1 MPDRLGRAY
10 TRLWTATTIS
20 NLGDGVTLAAG
31 PLLAAHLT
39 NDPRQVAGLAVA
51 QRLPWLLFALVAGAL
66 VDRWDRR
73 RVMVRANL
81 FRAAALALIAVMAG
95 THTIGLPVLYAVFL
109 TVGVA
114 ETFFDNAA
122 QAFLPRIVSPVLLP
136 TANSRM
142 YARRD
147 RRQPV
152 RGPPLGGILFG
163 VAIALPFAIDGATF
177 AAAALL
183 IASISVTVRYRR
195 PAGTTRPPLR
205 HDIAEGLRYLFGH
218 PLLRPMAVVLGL
230 MNLVGTMTI
239 ATFVLL
245 ARDRLGLSDAGYGF
259 LLISGAV
266 GGLLATPFAPR
277 LIRRLGEGTVMVAS
291 LWLFA
296 AIPLI
301 VPLTHSPVVVGVYF
315 ALEAGVGIIW
325 NVATVS
331 LRQRIIPDRPFGR
344 VNSVYRLLAWARCRS
359 APRSAAS
366 SPSSTAWSRRTGSPR
381 SSWASPRCGSRS
393 GSATGTSR
401 PRSSRR
407 HVSDPRRG
415 AARKVGQDARGRAPH
430 RLVGRARRSGRRGPA
445 STMSQRSSR

>member
-1 MPDRLGRAY
+1 VPDRLGRAY

-142 YARRD
+142 YAGEIVAN
-147 RRQPV
+147 QFA
-152 RGPPLGGILFG
+152 GPPLGGILFG
-163 VAIALPFAIDGATF
+163 VAVALPFAIDGATF

-183 IASISVTVRYRR
+183 IASISVTV
-195 PAGTTRPPLR
+195 PVPTVPEGTTRPPLR

-218 PLLRPMAVVLGL
+218 PLLRPMAIVLGL
-230 MNLVGTMTI
+230 MNLLGTMTI

-277 LIRRLGEGTVMVAS
+277 LIRRVGEGTVMVTS

-331 LRQRIIPDRPFGR
+331 LRQRIIPDRLFGR
-344 VNSVYRLLAWARCRS
+344 VNSVYRLLAWGTMPIGAAIGGIVAEQYGLV
-359 APRSAAS
+359 APYWIAVVAMSVAS
-366 SPSSTAWSRRTGSPR
+366 LWFSFRLGN
-381 SSWASPRCGSRS
+381 
-393 GSATGTSR
+393 
-401 PRSSRR
+401 R
-407 HVSDPRRG
+407 HVEAAKQQASLSD
-415 AARKVGQDARGRAPH
+415 Q
-430 RLVGRARRSGRRGPA
+430 
-445 STMSQRSSR
+445 

>member
-1 MPDRLGRAY
+1 VPDRLGRAY

-95 THTIGLPVLYAVFL
+95 THTIGLPLLYAVFL

-142 YARRD
+142 YAGEIVAN
-147 RRQPV
+147 QFA
-152 RGPPLGGILFG
+152 GPPLGGILFG
-163 VAIALPFAIDGATF
+163 VAVALPFAIDGATF

-183 IASISVTVRYRR
+183 IASISVTV
-195 PAGTTRPPLR
+195 PVPTVPEGTARPPLR

-218 PLLRPMAVVLGL
+218 PLLRPMAIVLGL
-230 MNLVGTMTI
+230 MNLLGTMTI

-277 LIRRLGEGTVMVAS
+277 LIRTVGEGTVMVTS

-331 LRQRIIPDRPFGR
+331 LRQRIIPDRLFGR
-344 VNSVYRLLAWARCRS
+344 VNSVYRLLAWGTMPIGAAIGGIVAEQYGLVAPYWIS
-359 APRSAAS
+359 AVVMGVAS
-366 SPSSTAWSRRTGSPR
+366 LWFSFRLGN
-381 SSWASPRCGSRS
+381 
-393 GSATGTSR
+393 
-401 PRSSRR
+401 R
-407 HVSDPRRG
+407 HVEAAKQQASLSD
-415 AARKVGQDARGRAPH
+415 Q
-430 RLVGRARRSGRRGPA
+430 
-445 STMSQRSSR
+445 

>member
-142 YARRD
+142 YAGEIVAN
-147 RRQPV
+147 QFA
-152 RGPPLGGILFG
+152 GPPLGGILFG
-163 VAIALPFAIDGATF
+163 VAVALPFAVDGATF

-183 IASISVTVRYRR
+183 IASISVTVPVPTV

-218 PLLRPMAVVLGL
+218 PLLRPMAIVLGL

-315 ALEAGVGIIW
+315 ALEAGFGIIW

-331 LRQRIIPDRPFGR
+331 LRQRIIPDRLFGR
-344 VNSVYRLLAWARCRS
+344 VNSVYRLLAWGTMPIGAAIGGVVAEQYGLV
-359 APRSAAS
+359 APYWIAAVVMGVAALWFS
-366 SPSSTAWSRRTGSPR
+366 FRLGN
-381 SSWASPRCGSRS
+381 
-393 GSATGTSR
+393 
-401 PRSSRR
+401 R
-407 HVSDPRRG
+407 HVAAAKQQASLSD
-415 AARKVGQDARGRAPH
+415 Q
-430 RLVGRARRSGRRGPA
+430 
-445 STMSQRSSR
+445 